1 MSATDAETI
10 SVDAFVAGSGPV
22 GAAFARKLVEAGRRV
37 LMVDTGAQLSRR
49 RGAHLKNSP
58 LYQRNL
64 DLFSAVIRGHLVLV
78 SVPSNNQPEV
88 TLDPAAFQVDF
99 KQYAGFVHNNQN
111 PEQDPYTNLDAAA
124 VTYAVGG
131 MATHWTCATPRHHP
145 TMERSDL
152 LSADEWDR
160 LYGEAERLIGT
171 RTDAFEHSIR
181 HQIVRELLREEYRE
195 LAEPYH
201 VQNLPLAV
209 RRREDDPRFVYWSG
223 TDTVLGP
230 LAEDDADGRFDLRP
244 EHMCYRLALSSDGAR
259 VEYAEVQD
267 LTRSRTLRI
276 EAETF
281 VVACNAIGTPQLLH
295 NSGIR
300 PRALGRY
307 LNEQPVAFCQVVLTD
322 YRLRKMEQDE
332 RFAERVRQ
340 HRRDHST
347 DPVPIPRGDPEPNCW
362 IPVSEGRP
370 WHCQIHRDAF
380 HYGDTGPNVD
390 SRLIVDLR
398 WFGMVDPRPENRIVF
413 SERHQ
418 DLFGMPQPRFQFRL
432 SDEERH
438 WQHLMMKDMLRAAS
452 ALGGFLP
459 GSEPQFVAPGL
470 PLHFA
475 STVRIGDDPETS
487 VVDTDSK
494 VWGIDNLY
502 LGGNGL
508 IPRGQA
514 SNPTLTSLALALKS
528 ADTIAETSAYTAAQA
543 TEGTQ

>member
-1 MSATDAETI
+1 MSADGIETI
-10 SVDAFVAGSGPV
+10 TVDAFVAGSGPV
-22 GAAFARKLVEAGRRV
+22 GALFARKLVEAGRRV
-37 LMVDTGAQLSRR
+37 LMVDAGSELSRR

-64 DLFSAVIRGHLVLV
+64 DLFSSVIRGHLVLV

-99 KQYAGFVHNNQN
+99 GEFAGFVHNNQN
-111 PEQDPYTNLDAAA
+111 PEQDPYRNLDAAA

-152 LSADEWDR
+152 ISPGEWDR
-160 LYGEAERLIGT
+160 FYGEAERLIGT

-181 HQIVRELLREEYRE
+181 HQLVRDLLREEYAE
-195 LAEPYH
+195 LREPYH

-209 RRREDDPRFVYWSG
+209 RRREDDPRYVYWSG

-230 LAEDDADGRFDLRP
+230 LTEDADGRFNLRAD
-244 EHMCYRLALSSDGAR
+244 HICRRLALSDDGTR
-259 VEYAEVQD
+259 VEYAEVEN
-267 LTRSRTLRI
+267 LSRSRRLRV

-281 VVACNAIGTPQLLH
+281 VVACNAIGTPQLLYS
-295 NSGIR
+295 SGIR
-300 PRALGRY
+300 PPALGRY

-322 YRLRKMEQDE
+322 FRLRRMEEDE
-332 RFAERVRQ
+332 RFAERVRR
-340 HRRDHST
+340 HRDRDPT
-347 DPVPIPRGDPEPNCW
+347 DPVPIPPGDPEPNCW

-390 SRLIVDLR
+390 GRLIVDLR
-398 WFGMVDPRPENRIVF
+398 WFGMVAPRRENRVMF
-413 SERHQ
+413 SERHR

-438 WQHLMMKDMLRAAS
+438 QQHLMMRDLLRAAS

-459 GSEPQFVAPGL
+459 GSEPHFVAPGL

-475 STVRIGDDPETS
+475 STVRIGDDPQTS

-508 IPRGQA
+508 IPRAQA
-514 SNPTLTSLALALKS
+514 SNPTLTSLAIALKS
-528 ADTIAETSAYTAAQA
+528 AEAIVGSSAYKAAQ
-543 TEGTQ
+543 TIGGTG